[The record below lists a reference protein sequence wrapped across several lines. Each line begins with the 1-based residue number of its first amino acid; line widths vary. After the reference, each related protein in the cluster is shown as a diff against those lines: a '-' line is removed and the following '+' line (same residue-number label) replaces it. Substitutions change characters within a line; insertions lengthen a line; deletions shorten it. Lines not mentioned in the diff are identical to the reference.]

1 MQRLHEQ
8 CTNVLLERCVGNNV
22 DELIEVKAIVSSTK
36 VVLARGA
43 NIAIATI
50 KIVNLFGDGLLLLL
64 WKMVDGLL
72 GRVCIFW
79 FFYFWYDFDLQQQ
92 DDGFW
97 FFGVGKGSKG
107 GNESGVALARSGSHV
122 EHELAFFN
130 MEWLTTSSQQQ
141 IFVLDGMDVTQ
152 VVFQ

>member
-8 CTNVLLERCVGNNV
+8 CANVLLERHVGNNV
-22 DELIEVKAIVSSTK
+22 NELIELKVVVNASK

-43 NIAIATI
+43 SIATATTTI
-50 KIVNLFGDGLLLLL
+50 IDLFGDGLLLLL
-64 WKMVDGLL
+64 LLRMVDGLL

-79 FFYFWYDFDLQQQ
+79 FFFSWYDFDQK

-107 GNESGVALARSGSHV
+107 GNESGVALVKSGSHV
-122 EHELAFFN
+122 EHELAF
-130 MEWLTTSSQQQ
+130 LPTISSQQQ
-141 IFVLDGMDVTQ
+141 NFVLDGMDVIQ
-152 VVFQ
+152 VVFW

>member
-79 FFYFWYDFDLQQQ
+79 FFYFWYDFDL
-92 DDGFW
+92 
-97 FFGVGKGSKG
+97 
-107 GNESGVALARSGSHV
+107 
-122 EHELAFFN
+122 
-130 MEWLTTSSQQQ
+130 
-141 IFVLDGMDVTQ
+141 
-152 VVFQ
+152 